1 VSSGVGEFCSWVLP
15 GAILFAAMSAGVLAI
30 GIHAE
35 DRSITLVAA
44 PLFVVSSFV
53 GAGCF
58 WWVLDG

>member
-1 VSSGVGEFCSWVLP
+1 MSAGVGEFCSWVLP
-15 GAILFAAMSAGVLAI
+15 GAILFAAMSAVVLAI

-35 DRSITLVAA
+35 DRSITLAAA
-44 PLFVVSSFV
+44 PLFVVFSFV